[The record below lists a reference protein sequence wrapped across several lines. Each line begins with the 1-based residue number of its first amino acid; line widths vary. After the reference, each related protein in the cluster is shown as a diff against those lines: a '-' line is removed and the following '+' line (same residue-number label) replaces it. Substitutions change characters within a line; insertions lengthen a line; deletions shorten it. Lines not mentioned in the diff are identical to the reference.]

1 MHSLLSMPLSVKL
14 SPIHTKN
21 FTYSCQNKKCRLR
34 IYNSSPNS
42 AIKQIIKIITKYIDT
57 EITSF
62 SNNAF
67 QNTLQPLQ
75 KLCVKSGGEKKSMI
89 QNICFNLVTSC
100 AFFFNSISLVWLYL
114 HFFPFLRCWPPAPHV
129 LQRSP
134 VHIIVT
140 GILIFV
146 PYSLSCFAI
155 FNRASFAPQRQM
167 NLTSCTFIAF
177 PLVFDTTST
186 LPPCIFP
193 CHCIIFFPS
202 EKASKD
208 AIWLHHLTTL
218 SYTLLV

>member
-1 MHSLLSMPLSVKL
+1 M
-14 SPIHTKN
+14 
-21 FTYSCQNKKCRLR
+21 C
-34 IYNSSPNS
+34 
-42 AIKQIIKIITKYIDT
+42 KIWGRK
-57 EITSF
+57 
-62 SNNAF
+62 
-67 QNTLQPLQ
+67 
-75 KLCVKSGGEKKSMI
+75 KKSMI

-100 AFFFNSISLVWLYL
+100 AFFFNSISLVLLYL
-114 HFFPFLRCWPPAPHV
+114 HCIPFLRCWPPAPHV

-134 VHIIVT
+134 VHVFVT

-146 PYSLSCFAI
+146 PYFLSCFTI
-155 FNRASFAPQRQM
+155 FNRASFPPQRQM
-167 NLTSCTFIAF
+167 TLTSCTFTAF